1 MMASFI
7 IVGSVAIVFALLVLI
22 RKPDQFPVAL
32 KDMRSQMIVFG
43 VRLPPALL
51 SAAFFSLIVPAD
63 LVTPYIGS
71 DSGLVGVLIAS
82 LFGAV
87 IPGGPIL
94 TFPLALVIWRA
105 GAGEAQMVALL
116 ASWSVFA
123 VHRIIMYEMP
133 MLGPRFVAIRLAS
146 SWMTPMIAGLI
157 ALAIVTISR

>member
-1 MMASFI
+1 MTTSFI
-7 IVGSVAIVFALLVLI
+7 IVGSIAISFALLVLV
-22 RKPDQFPVAL
+22 RAPERFPAAMR
-32 KDMRSQMIVFG
+32 DMRGQMILFG

-63 LVTPYIGS
+63 LVTPYIGAE
-71 DSGLVGVLIAS
+71 SGIGGVLIAS
-82 LFGAV
+82 LFGAF

-123 VHRIIMYEMP
+123 MHRIILYEMP
-133 MLGPRFVAIRLAS
+133 MLGARFVFLRIAS
-146 SWMTPMIAGLI
+146 SWMTPVVAGFL
-157 ALAIVTISR
+157 ALALLMLF

>member
-1 MMASFI
+1 MMMSFI
-7 IVGSVAIVFALLVLI
+7 IVGSVAVVFALLVLV
-22 RKPDQFPVAL
+22 RKPEQFPIAL
-32 KDMRSQMIVFG
+32 RDMRSQMVVFG

-51 SAAFFSLIVPAD
+51 SAAFFSLIVPAE

-71 DSGLVGVLIAS
+71 DSGLAGIVIAS

-94 TFPLALVIWRA
+94 TFPLALVVWRA

-123 VHRIIMYEMP
+123 MHRIIMYEMP
-133 MLGPRFVAIRLAS
+133 MLGARFVAVRLAS
-146 SWMTPMIAGLI
+146 SWMTPMVAGLM
-157 ALAIVTISR
+157 ALAIVAITR